1 MTNDQNFMGMN
12 NFVWWFG
19 VVENRL
25 DPLELGRCQVRC
37 FGWHTEDTTQIPIA
51 DLPWAHPVLPF
62 GTPLIKPPAEGTM
75 VFGFFADGTDG
86 RFPILLG
93 TVPGIPEEMREP
105 QTGFTDPYTD
115 AQKASHPFFPKRLKD
130 SLVNVNGGGPTLKSD
145 VPKRNPVDLNIPSI
159 SKLAR
164 PDRIEG
170 DDGSSLGVR
179 SESIANT
186 TIDFQRRN
194 RVVGIKSAGG
204 YSWREPFPSFNANYP
219 FNNVTETESGHAI
232 EMDDTRNF
240 ERVQLSHRTGSTL
253 EFLPS
258 ASVKLKSFN
267 HRYDV
272 TMGNHKEYVNGTKD
286 TTVQSDMF
294 LRINGKLVIQCD
306 GVELISSGDI
316 DLKGKNV
323 NITAGAAL
331 NLYAGSS
338 AKITGAGNIDLTT
351 RGLLNGYG
359 GAGVSLDSGGITVL
373 SGTPD
378 PLAFPVTNPLMTGVK
393 IVGPNFWVSTLITE
407 MNSVLTSILPQV
419 PLDPSLSGR
428 ETATLAKR
436 VKTSPPTLSKTTPSN
451 AKEKTDSMAFLEKQE
466 ANVATKLA

>member
-1 MTNDQNFMGMN
+1 MIDNSFMGMN

-37 FGWHTEDTTQIPIA
+37 FGWHTEDTTQITID

-115 AQKASHPFFPKRLKD
+115 AQKASHPFFPRRLKD
-130 SLVNVNGGGPTLKSD
+130 SLVSINASGPTLKSD

-179 SESIANT
+179 GESIANT
-186 TIDFQRRN
+186 TIDFQRQN
-194 RVVGIKSAGG
+194 RLVGIKSAGG
-204 YSWREPFPSFNANYP
+204 YSWREFFPSFNANYP
-219 FNNVTETESGHAI
+219 FNNVTETESGHAL

-253 EFLPS
+253 EFLPDGS
-258 ASVKLKSFN
+258 AKLKSFN
-267 HRYDV
+267 HKQDI
-272 TMGNHKEYVNGTKD
+272 TMGNHQEYVNGSKD

-306 GVELISSGDI
+306 GIDIISSGDMN
-316 DLKGKNV
+316 LKGKNV
-323 NITAGAAL
+323 NITAGDAL
-331 NLYAGSS
+331 NIYAGGNATVSGLTKLDLSS
-338 AKITGAGNIDLTT
+338 QGS
-351 RGLLNGYG
+351 LNGYG
-359 GAGVSLDSGGITVL
+359 GSGMSLDSGGLTSI
-373 SGTPD
+373 SGGPNPTAVPPTD
-378 PLAFPVTNPLMTGVK
+378 PLTTGIK
-393 IVGPNFWVSTLITE
+393 ITGPNFWIGTFLTT
-407 MNSVLTSILPQV
+407 MNSVITNILP
-419 PLDPSLSGR
+419 PISFDPQPQSNAGV
-428 ETATLAKR
+428 AKR
-436 VKTSPPTLSKTTPSN
+436 VSIAPPLLSRTTPSN
-451 AKEKTDSMAFLEKQE
+451 AKVKTDSMAFLEKQE